1 MWLFKNLRR
10 KRIKNKP
17 CRDDWLKIIEAN
29 VPYYNSMPP
38 DDKIELQQHILIFLS
53 EKCFEGC
60 GRLEITD
67 EIKVTIAAYACI
79 LLLHRKTD
87 YYPRLRS
94 ILVYPKTFVAPH
106 KSYLPGGI
114 IAEGDIPLRGQ
125 SWHKGPVILSWD
137 DVRHSYADAHDG
149 QNVVFHEFAHQIDS
163 TGGESDSSEV
173 LKRRSSF
180 IAWARVLQKDFEKHK
195 KAVSKNLPT
204 LLSKY
209 AATNEAEFFAVAT
222 EFFFEKPHQL
232 KKAHTELY
240 NELKRFYN
248 QDPAAI
254 IEHRTPNTER

>member
-10 KRIKNKP
+10 KRIKKRP
-17 CRDDWLKIIEAN
+17 FRDDWLKIIEAN
-29 VPYYNSMPP
+29 VPYYNSLPTN
-38 DDKIELQQHILIFLS
+38 DKVELQQHILVFLS
-53 EKCFEGC
+53 EKRFEGC
-60 GRLEITD
+60 GGLEITE

-94 ILVYPKTFVAPH
+94 ILVYPKTFIAPH

-125 SWHKGPVILSWD
+125 SWHKGPVVLSWD
-137 DVRHSYADAHDG
+137 DVKHSYADAHDG

-173 LKRRSSF
+173 LKKRSSF

-195 KAVSKNLPT
+195 ASVSKNRPT
-204 LLSKY
+204 LLTKY

-222 EFFFEKPHQL
+222 EFFFEKPQQL
-232 KKAHTELY
+232 KKVHAELY
-240 NELKRFYN
+240 NELKHFYN
-248 QDPAAI
+248 QDPVANS
-254 IEHRTPNTER
+254 RKL

>member
-1 MWLFKNLRR
+1 MLFKNLRR
-10 KRIKNKP
+10 KRISKRP
-17 CRDDWLKIIEAN
+17 FREDWLKIIETN
-29 VPYYNSMPP
+29 VPYYNSLSD
-38 DDKIELQQHILIFLS
+38 DDKIELARHILVFLS
-53 EKCFEGC
+53 EKRFEGC
-60 GRLEITD
+60 GGLEITD
-67 EIKVTIAAYACI
+67 EIKLTIAAYACI

-94 ILVYPKTFVAPH
+94 ILVYPHTFIAPH
-106 KSYLPGGI
+106 RSYLAGGI
-114 IAEGDIPLRGQ
+114 VAEGDIPLSGQ

-173 LKRRSSF
+173 LKRRSTF

-195 KAVSKNLPT
+195 KAVSKNQPT
-204 LLSKY
+204 LLSRY

-222 EFFFEKPHQL
+222 EFFFEKPQHL
-232 KKAHTELY
+232 KKSHGELY

-248 QDPAAI
+248 QDPAKL
-254 IEHRTPNTER
+254 